1 MKSCLTFVAML
12 CAMPTLSMAAWV
24 PLASADEVQGL
35 VRFESN
41 RPKGK
46 RWGFEV
52 RYLPTQNPRRG
63 PERVDLQSVR
73 LRSDLQS
80 VTASGVLF
88 VRDGDSN
95 VAKTWELIPAVTLS
109 DKGLTPTFEA
119 TAYLVN
125 ASFEGPWDQA
135 LRIDTRSQ
143 ARLAVRVGSGRTSVL
158 AKASAPSGPFN
169 GDGFASSKAFELG
182 ATKPANCAH
191 VLLLRKPGT
200 RLVTGMACSR

>member
-1 MKSCLTFVAML
+1 MKSCLTFVMML

-24 PLASADEVQGL
+24 RPASADEVQGL

-46 RWGFEV
+46 QWGFEV
-52 RYLPTQNPRRG
+52 RYLPTQNQRRG
-63 PERVDLQSVR
+63 PERVDLQSLR
-73 LRSDLQS
+73 LRTDLQS
-80 VTASGVLF
+80 VTASGVLL

-135 LRIDTRSQ
+135 LLVVVRSQ
-143 ARLAVRVGSGRTSVL
+143 ARLAVRVGNGRTSVL
-158 AKASAPSGPFN
+158 GKASAPSGPFN
-169 GDGFASSKAFELG
+169 GDGFATSKAFELG
-182 ATKPANCAH
+182 ATVPARCAR
-191 VLLLRKPGT
+191 VLLFYDAK
-200 RLVTGMACSR
+200 TGALNRMACDR